1 MILKPFL
8 SLARKALQLSL
19 DRLSLATHVRRI
31 MVVEIS
37 MSMNKPIIDTKNC
50 WLDINTVAKL
60 KNVTIRAVR
69 LAIRNKKYIART
81 KDQRGGKS
89 YEILL
94 ESLEPDLQTKYIQEC
109 YQALVSEEIDEPLH
123 PINKT
128 QEKIIQESAK
138 KIFKEEGKLVLLARY
153 KGMNRRKTC
162 IIDSL
167 YVKFRDLYLSSKT
180 PTMAHCYKTLKEE
193 FDEE

>member
-1 MILKPFL
+1 
-8 SLARKALQLSL
+8 LQLSL
-19 DRLSLATHVRRI
+19 DRLSLATHAKRI

-60 KNVTIRAVR
+60 KNVTTRAMR

-94 ESLEPDLQTKYIQEC
+94 ESL
-109 YQALVSEEIDEPLH
+109 
-123 PINKT
+123 
-128 QEKIIQESAK
+128 
-138 KIFKEEGKLVLLARY
+138 
-153 KGMNRRKTC
+153 
-162 IIDSL
+162 
-167 YVKFRDLYLSSKT
+167 
-180 PTMAHCYKTLKEE
+180 
-193 FDEE
+193 

>member
-1 MILKPFL
+1 
-8 SLARKALQLSL
+8 
-19 DRLSLATHVRRI
+19 

-60 KNVTIRAVR
+60 KNVTTRAMR

-94 ESLEPDLQTKYIQEC
+94 ESL
-109 YQALVSEEIDEPLH
+109 
-123 PINKT
+123 
-128 QEKIIQESAK
+128 
-138 KIFKEEGKLVLLARY
+138 
-153 KGMNRRKTC
+153 
-162 IIDSL
+162 
-167 YVKFRDLYLSSKT
+167 
-180 PTMAHCYKTLKEE
+180 
-193 FDEE
+193 